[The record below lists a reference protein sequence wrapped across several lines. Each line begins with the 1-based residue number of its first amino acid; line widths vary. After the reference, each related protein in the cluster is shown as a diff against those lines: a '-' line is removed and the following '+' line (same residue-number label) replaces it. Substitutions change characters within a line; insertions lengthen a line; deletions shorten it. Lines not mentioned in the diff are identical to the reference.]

1 MRRSLL
7 EDAEGR
13 ILRLNRV
20 VPRDVYS
27 RPLLLAAR
35 GIFVLAIIV
44 SVMDE

>member
-27 RPLLLAAR
+27 RPLLAAR
-35 GIFVLAIIV
+35 GVFVLAIIV